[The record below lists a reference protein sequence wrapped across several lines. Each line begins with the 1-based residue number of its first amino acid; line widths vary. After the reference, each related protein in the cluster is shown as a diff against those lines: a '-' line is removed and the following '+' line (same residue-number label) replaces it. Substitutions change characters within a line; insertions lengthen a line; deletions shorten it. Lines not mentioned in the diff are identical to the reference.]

1 MSDTNEVVPTTA
13 EEHFAAAVAPDVTG
27 DLHLIARN
35 PDEMR
40 TAQRQLSTWFEAKA
54 AICEKD
60 AAELEQSRDIA
71 KQNGWKTEATLNRH
85 AGLMRRRVDF
95 YRKCMAAVDAGYCI
109 VPNFD
114 VDVFAIR
121 TNRNPKYREST
132 NSNVAEQPHESE
144 GPPAGAGFLVSPSP
158 TSEFTGRREPKTN
171 YKGEPIKDEKGIV
184 QTEPIWGTGE
194 WVDEIDFPISV
205 ARPEIMSETARAI
218 ALEIFD
224 ELGVQE
230 GTQRRGRSGA
240 AKGDPLIVGRIID
253 PRSTTYN
260 RRWVTFLLAWYV
272 NTKDL

>member
-1 MSDTNEVVPTTA
+1 MSTDLITQPASIPV
-13 EEHFAAAVAPDVTG
+13 AADVSQN
-27 DLHLIARN
+27 LHLIARN

-40 TAQRQLSTWFEAKA
+40 RAQQSLAAWFDAKA
-54 AICEKD
+54 RLCEQD
-60 AAELEQSRDIA
+60 ALELEEARDIA
-71 KQNGWKTEATLNRH
+71 ASKAWKTEATLKRH
-85 AGLMRRRVDF
+85 ASLMRKRVEF
-95 YRKCMAAVDAGYCI
+95 YRKCQAAVEAGYCI

-132 NSNVAEQPHESE
+132 NSSVAEQSQESE
-144 GPPAGAGFLVSPSP
+144 GPPAGVGFLVSPSP
-158 TSEFTGRREPKTN
+158 GSEFTGRREPRTN
-171 YKGEPIKDEKGIV
+171 YKGEPIKDEKGVV

-205 ARPEIMSETARAI
+205 ARPEIMTEAARAI

-224 ELGVQE
+224 EFGVQE
-230 GTQRRGRSGA
+230 GTQRRGRSGV
-240 AKGDPLIVGRIID
+240 AKGDPLVVGRIID

-272 NTKDL
+272 NTADL